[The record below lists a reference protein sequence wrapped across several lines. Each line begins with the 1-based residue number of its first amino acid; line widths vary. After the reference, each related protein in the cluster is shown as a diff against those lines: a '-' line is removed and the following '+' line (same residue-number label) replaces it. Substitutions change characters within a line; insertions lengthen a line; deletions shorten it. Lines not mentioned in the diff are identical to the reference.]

1 MLLRTGVL
9 PLLAFVGIA
18 RTQCSLEATL
28 SLPSSEEAG
37 ELYDIIMTVRSLF
50 LDFKIH
56 SFVVVFIFFLV
67 HCL

>member
-9 PLLAFVGIA
+9 PLLTFVGIV

-37 ELYDIIMTVRSLF
+37 ELYDIIMTARSLF
-50 LDFKIH
+50 LDFIIH
-56 SFVVVFIFFLV
+56 PFVAALIFFLV